1 MILHLNLQV
10 YKKKKTSRACMLH
23 KLHMVFGRENKN
35 KQCVKLGCLKCINFP
50 TSFGISLIE
59 NPNKFNVKYC
69 LNTSGSA
76 TPRVYSVN
84 QEATKTF

>member
-10 YKKKKTSRACMLH
+10 YKKKTSRACMLH

-35 KQCVKLGCLKCINFP
+35 KQCVKLGCLKCINFH